1 KNLPS
6 EVSLNHGNKQSDGSW
21 SLSESDLTGLKLIA
35 GDYSGHLDIELEAR
49 TTEVSNNDYAT
60 NTRIL
65 SIDVIMQG
73 DVNDNQLIGNEGDNI
88 IQSLAGNDTL
98 VGNAGSDTLT
108 GGLGSDT
115 FDYNSNNDG
124 HDIITDFSL
133 SEGDKLDISDLVDYQ
148 VNNNLADFVSVENIG
163 NDSIVHIDSD
173 GENGTGESYV
183 SITLSNTTLS
193 FEDLSNANALVVL

>member
-1 KNLPS
+1 L
-6 EVSLNHGNKQSDGSW
+6 
-21 SLSESDLTGLKLIA
+21 
-35 GDYSGHLDIELEAR
+35 
-49 TTEVSNNDYAT
+49 
-60 NTRIL
+60 
-65 SIDVIMQG
+65 
-73 DVNDNQLIGNEGDNI
+73 GNEGDNI
-88 IQSLAGNDTL
+88 IQSLAGDDTL

-193 FEDLSNANALVVL
+193 FEDLSSANALVKVSLPKPPVKVSLPALPTKVSLPARD